1 MKALLFVAALS
12 LGNQARYHIGP
23 SQAFSLSISGY
34 FFSLLLFV
42 FISLETEKVSTGFA
56 AFLTKCQ

>member
-23 SQAFSLSISGY
+23 SQAFSLSISG
-34 FFSLLLFV
+34 
-42 FISLETEKVSTGFA
+42 
-56 AFLTKCQ
+56 